1 MLTWRKVAA
10 GAVAAA
16 LLFAAAACG
25 MKAAHGSG
33 EGVPVKA
40 AIATPGRVQAEVEIT
55 GSLLPARAANV
66 TSKLAGSVR
75 AVHAD
80 VGDKVTAGQLLVEL
94 DAKELQA
101 QLRQAEAAVRQ
112 VKEQAEQARLNVDAA
127 RLNKETV
134 QLKME
139 AAQVDLENV
148 QKSYNR
154 IKALVE
160 AGAAPQSQLDDLQTR
175 LAQAKLQY
183 EMARKQYELAAK
195 QQESAEKQYAIATGA
210 GLAQAEAAR
219 NVIQVQLTNAA
230 ITSPLTGTVTN
241 RYVNPGEIVA
251 PGAPLLTVAEMAVL
265 KLQGTVG
272 QEVVPLLAVG
282 QKVGVTVDAF
292 PGKEFQG
299 EITQVGPVAAPTG
312 QRFPVEVKVANPG
325 ELKPGMTARA
335 VIRLTGPEGII
346 IPASAVRYEAGEAF
360 VFVLEASGLARRRAV
375 TLGLQDGERATVLK
389 GLAAGERVAV
399 SNVGVLQDGMLIRV
413 E

>member
-1 MLTWRKVAA
+1 MQAWRKILAVTA
-10 GAVAAA
+10 AVAV
-16 LLFAAAACG
+16 LFGAAACG
-25 MKAAHGSG
+25 MQAAHSG
-33 EGVPVKA
+33 EGVPVRA
-40 AIATPGRVQAEVEIT
+40 AVAAPGRVQAEVEIS
-55 GSLLPARAANV
+55 GSLLPARTVNV

-80 VGDKVTAGQLLVEL
+80 VGDKVAAGQLLVEL

-101 QLRQAEAAVRQ
+101 QLQQAEAAVRQ
-112 VKEQAEQARLNVDAA
+112 VKEQAEQAKLGVDTA
-127 RLNKETV
+127 RLNKEV
-134 QLKME
+134 AQLKVQ
-139 AAQVDLENV
+139 AARLDLENL
-148 QKSYNR
+148 QKNYDR
-154 IKALVE
+154 VKALAE

-175 LAQAKLQY
+175 LAQAEMQY

-219 NVIQVQLTNAA
+219 NVLQVQLTNAA

-251 PGAPLLTVAEMAVL
+251 PGAPLLTVAEMTVL

-282 QKVGVTVDAF
+282 QRVPVMVDAF

-299 EITQVGPVAAPTG
+299 EITQIGPVAVSTG
-312 QRFPVEVKVANPG
+312 QRFPVEIKVTNPG
-325 ELKPGMTARA
+325 ELRPGMTARA
-335 VIRLTGPEGII
+335 VIRLKGPEGII
-346 IPASAVRYEAGEAF
+346 IPASAVRYESGRAF
-360 VFVLEASGLARRRAV
+360 VFVLDAGGVARRRAV
-375 TLGLQDGERATVLK
+375 TLGLADGERTTVLK

-399 SNVGVLQDGMLIRV
+399 SNVGVLQEGMATRV
-413 E
+413 EP